1 MLANTL
7 IHREYT
13 RPYIAKFIIEK
24 DKMYTENACRAA
36 RYGVITPENLD
47 PVPKNPIIASFFNQI
62 GNADE
67 LGSGTRNLF
76 KYTKIYSSQNPEL
89 FEDDIFRIT
98 VPLVFKSD
106 NVETPTNERVSRK
119 TVNKMDITLS
129 ENQQKIIAAIKNNP
143 SITQKEL
150 AEIVGISDRHINKNM
165 IELQQLGLIE
175 RIGNNRKREWMV
187 RYGF

>member
-1 MLANTL
+1 
-7 IHREYT
+7 
-13 RPYIAKFIIEK
+13 
-24 DKMYTENACRAA
+24 
-36 RYGVITPENLD
+36 
-47 PVPKNPIIASFFNQI
+47 
-62 GNADE
+62 
-67 LGSGTRNLF
+67 
-76 KYTKIYSSQNPEL
+76 
-89 FEDDIFRIT
+89 
-98 VPLVFKSD
+98 
-106 NVETPTNERVSRK
+106 
-119 TVNKMDITLS
+119 MDITLS